1 VWADAIETLIA
12 LGELDRARSYL
23 EVYEQ
28 HSTTVGS
35 VWAAACAS
43 RCRALLDAAEGDL
56 AAAFAGFERALLQ
69 LADAQFPLENG
80 RTWLCLGTVR
90 RQALQRKAAREAL
103 ERALA
108 IFEELGAELWAQ
120 KARAELAR
128 ISGRR
133 AGTDELTETETRVAE
148 LAAKGRS
155 NREIAAELFMGVST
169 VESHLS
175 RVYRKLGIR
184 SRAGLAT
191 WVATATDGAAKP
203 AARTPQS
210 KERDR

>member
-12 LGELDRARSYL
+12 LGELDRARAYL

-35 VWAAACAS
+35 AWAAACAS
-43 RCRALLDAAEGDL
+43 RCRALLDAAEGDS

-69 LADAQFPLENG
+69 LADAQFPLEHG

-210 KERDR
+210 KETDR